1 MKKKNPMAG
10 DGGCGGCSWVCGSVC
25 CATRD
30 FACCSSIAARQPVCM
45 RCSVLKRVAA
55 CCSVLQ
61 RVAACCS
68 VDCMKEEVEDIMCC
82 SMLQH
87 VAACCSVL
95 RRVAARRPHKVG
107 GGIHGVLQCVAVCCN
122 VL

>member
-1 MKKKNPMAG
+1 MRRWDYLKGVDLIKEEVEDM
-10 DGGCGGCSWVCGSVC
+10 VC
-25 CATRD
+25 C
-30 FACCSSIAARQPVCM
+30 SELYVM
-45 RCSVLKRVAA
+45 YCSVLKRVAA